1 MKGVGCMNGYLVLWI
16 IISIVALVV
25 DISTSSFLFIW
36 FTIGGVVATILTL
49 MGCSFIIQVIS
60 FIIVSLILMV
70 ICYPIIKR
78 TIKNTVPITPTMEE
92 KYIGE
97 EFIIKKDIEE
107 KASIKY
113 NGIYW
118 TVKSVSGNI
127 NKGSSVKIIGI
138 DGNKL
143 LIKKI

>member
-1 MKGVGCMNGYLVLWI
+1 MKGVGCVNQYLILWI

-36 FTIGGVVATILTL
+36 FTIGGVVSTILTL

-118 TVKSVSGNI
+118 TVKSVNGNI

>member
-1 MKGVGCMNGYLVLWI
+1 MNGYLVLWI